1 MLSALPHSSRS
12 SLLHRKGPLSAH
24 PRLYP
29 PSNFK
34 LNGSKALRHM
44 MLASAAAYPETYI
57 SLATLL
63 PPPPPPPS
71 MAQVAS
77 CF

>member
-1 MLSALPHSSRS
+1 
-12 SLLHRKGPLSAH
+12 
-24 PRLYP
+24 
-29 PSNFK
+29 
-34 LNGSKALRHM
+34 M